1 MTTEER
7 EKLLDLNE
15 SLCREYN
22 ETDDPLV
29 LEQIAL
35 TEVLLFNDPDRLPDP
50 WADELLLI

>member
-50 WADELLLI
+50 WADELLLL